1 MHLSLSSVIRLT
13 MLVMAVAVSF
23 ILIRQQ
29 RTPAPSEAS
38 RPLPPGYYLRS
49 AVLAGTDAAGQL
61 LYNISAELIEE
72 RPEDNRVLLSKV
84 QVNYRPVAEVP
95 WDVSSDNGVAR
106 MDESFI
112 DLFGDVQLT
121 SNPEPPETATIIRT
135 DTLRLKPD
143 EFVAET
149 PDRVRVEMDGRQLRA
164 TGLVAYLKE
173 DRLELQSNVNGQFR
187 P

>member
-1 MHLSLSSVIRLT
+1 MNLNLSSAIRLT
-13 MLVMAVAVSF
+13 ILVLAVAVSF
-23 ILIRQQ
+23 ALIRQQ
-29 RTPAPSEAS
+29 RAPAPAEVS

-49 AVLAGTDAAGQL
+49 AVLAGTDATGQL

-72 RPEDNRVLLSKV
+72 RPEDDRVLLSNV
-84 QVNYRPVAEVP
+84 QVNYRPAAEVP

-106 MDESFI
+106 LNESFI
-112 DLFGDVQLT
+112 DLFGEVRLT

-149 PDRVRVEMDGRQLRA
+149 PARVRVEMGGRQLRA
-164 TGLVAYLKE
+164 TGLIAYLKE